1 MKLRNWLILPC
12 SLVLPLALLGACGDS
27 GGGTDSSDESESGGT
42 DGSEQ
47 CDVDVEGPITE
58 DTVWTCGK
66 ILKGQVVVDSGAT
79 LTVEAGVT
87 VLGRNGS
94 ALIIQKG
101 AKLEAVGTETEPV
114 VFTSSQPAGSRNRGD
129 WGGIVFLGEASTNL
143 ATAGQAEG
151 LAGEFT
157 YGGSDDAY
165 SCGTLQY
172 VRVEFAGYELTTDNE
187 LNGITFYACGS
198 GTTVDHVQVHMG
210 QDDGFEWFGGTF
222 NASYLISSGSL
233 DDSFDIDQGFRG
245 NLDYLFVHQDPVVA
259 NYAFE
264 ISNQGTNLGATPRTA
279 PVISYATA
287 VGSGGTGDTKSAG
300 VRFKEGTNGE
310 IHSSII
316 TNFDGAQIDLTEPE
330 TEAEALAGKIVVQN
344 NIFWNNGLVGDEWN
358 TDDGS
363 TFTLQAWVED
373 AANGNMFV
381 DPQLASATWT
391 SPDITPGA
399 PEAAGVGAARDSNWT
414 TASWTNFASN

>member
-1 MKLRNWLILPC
+1 MKLRKLLILPC
-12 SLVLPLALLGACGDS
+12 SLVLPLALSGACGDS
-27 GGGTDSSDESESGGT
+27 GGGTDSSNESESDAGG
-42 DGSEQ
+42 DEE
-47 CDVDVEGPITE
+47 CDVDVAGPITE

-66 ILKGQVVVDSGAT
+66 VLDGQVVVENNAT
-79 LTVEAGVT
+79 LTIEAGVT

-101 AKLEAVGTETEPV
+101 AKLEAVGTETDPV
-114 VFTSSQPAGSRNRGD
+114 VFTSSQPEGSRNRGD
-129 WGGIVFLGEASTNL
+129 WGGIVFLGDASTNL

-165 SCGTLQY
+165 NCGTLQY
-172 VRVEFAGYELTTDNE
+172 VRVEFAGFELTTDNE

-222 NASYLISSGSL
+222 NASYLISSGSV

-245 NLDYLFVHQDPVVA
+245 NLEYLFAHQDPVVA

-264 ISNQGTNLGATPRTA
+264 ISNQGTNLGAIPRTA
-279 PVISYATA
+279 PVINYATV
-287 VGSGGTGDTKSAG
+287 VGSGGAGDTKSAG

-310 IHSSII
+310 LHNSIV
-316 TNFDGAQIDLTEPE
+316 TNFDGAQVDLTEPE
-330 TEAEALAGKIVVQN
+330 TEAEALAGNIVIQN
-344 NIFWNNGLVGDEWN
+344 NIFWNNGIVGDPWN
-358 TDDGS
+358 TDETS
-363 TFTLQAWVED
+363 TFALQEWVED
-373 AANGNMFV
+373 AANGNVFV
-381 DPQLASATWT
+381 DPQLASAAWT
-391 SPDITPGA
+391 SPDIAAAA
-399 PEAAGVGAARDSNWT
+399 PEAADVGAARGGTNWT
-414 TASWTNFASN
+414 TASWTNYASN